1 MQEGESLEL
10 LLEKINQL
18 KKEIEELT
26 SSIEINNLSISRLE
40 EANQIRY
47 VDLDKRIH
55 LIESKLLFEESLEEE
70 SPENSINPL
79 SGLVE
84 EEIESGEFDLW
95 SNSMRLVDNSRYSEA
110 AENLRLFDSFL
121 SRWNLHWRCLFLVRR
136 NLSGSRNV

>member
-1 MQEGESLEL
+1 MNILKNSIFLFFLGLSNFTYLQEGESLEL

-70 SPENSINPL
+70 SSENSINPL

-84 EEIESGEFDLW
+84 EEI
-95 SNSMRLVDNSRYSEA
+95 
-110 AENLRLFDSFL
+110 
-121 SRWNLHWRCLFLVRR
+121 
-136 NLSGSRNV
+136 